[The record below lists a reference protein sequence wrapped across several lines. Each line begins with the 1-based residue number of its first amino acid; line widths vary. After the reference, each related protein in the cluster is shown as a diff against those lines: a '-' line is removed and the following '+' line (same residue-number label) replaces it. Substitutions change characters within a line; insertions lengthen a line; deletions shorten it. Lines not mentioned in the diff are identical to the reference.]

1 MTRSISQPTDAY
13 LASLNVPQLKAIY
26 NAHRATS
33 NQIDSILLMNRIV
46 CRLFDLIGEE
56 ATEKFVG

>member
-1 MTRSISQPTDAY
+1 MTRSISQPTDSY
-13 LASLNVPQLKAIY
+13 LESLTVAQLKAVY
-26 NAHRATS
+26 NAHRGTS
-33 NQIDSILLMNRIV
+33 NQIDSVLLMNRIT